1 MVKKNKIT
9 GDRRIT
15 KDLYD
20 KVITEEVGLVLMF
33 LE

>member
-20 KVITEEVGLVLMF
+20 KVTTEQAELVLMF